1 MRMDHYIK
9 TSNNNIHMAN
19 ILYAL
24 VVIGVVVSALIL
36 LLGRNLRNDFAS
48 IELIKNARRE

>member
-9 TSNNNIHMAN
+9 TQNNNIHMAN

-24 VVIGVVVSALIL
+24 AVITVFIL
-36 LLGRNLRNDFAS
+36 RSGDVLYATS
-48 IELIKNARRE
+48 V

>member
-9 TSNNNIHMAN
+9 TQNNNIHIAN

-24 VVIGVVVSALIL
+24 AVITVFILIL
-36 LLGRNLRNDFAS
+36 GVLL
-48 IELIKNARRE
+48 